1 MVFRALSFCHI
12 VVGSLPSVK
21 VNEVREIRTMLPGFS
36 YVQGRS
42 PGVGCLTPSFHFH
55 LLFFIPSFLR
65 PTSRANEQFCVS
77 NTGSGSSA
85 F

>member
-42 PGVGCLTPSFHFH
+42 PGVGCLTPSFYFH
-55 LLFFIPSFLR
+55 LLFLFLSFY
-65 PTSRANEQFCVS
+65 PQPAEQFCVS
-77 NTGSGSSA
+77 NTGPGSSA